1 MKSRLDKLLADNGF
15 GSRRD
20 IKKMLKGG
28 TFLVNGSV
36 RTDPGFPVDPDK
48 DVFSHRGE
56 PFLPRKEIYLMLN
69 KPLGVVTSTSDPL
82 HRTVMDLLEE
92 PWLAFGLFPVG
103 RLDYD
108 TGGLLLLTN
117 DGPLTHRLTS
127 PKTGVDKIYRV
138 LLRDAVDERTF
149 GEYRE
154 RFARGVRFHDGHLTL
169 PAALE
174 LSPGDRFPASLV
186 NLTIQEGKYHQVKK
200 MFKVVG
206 NEVAGLTRTAM
217 GPLVLDPSLAPGQYR
232 ELTEGE
238 LRSLRGAV
246 GTKE

>member
-28 TFLVNGSV
+28 IFLVNGAV
-36 RTDPGFPVDPDK
+36 RTDPGFMVDPEG
-48 DVFSHRGE
+48 DVFTHRGE
-56 PFLPRKEIYLMLN
+56 PFLPRGEIYLMLN

-82 HRTVMDLLEE
+82 HATVMDLLEE
-92 PWLAFGLFPVG
+92 RWRPFGLFPVG

-127 PKTGVDKIYRV
+127 PKTGVDKTYRV
-138 LLRDAVDERTF
+138 LLRDAVDEPTF
-149 GEYRE
+149 EEYRG
-154 RFARGVRFHDGHLTL
+154 RFERGVRFHDGHLTL
-169 PAALE
+169 PAVLE
-174 LSPGDRFPASLV
+174 LPRGHSFPAALV
-186 NLTIQEGKYHQVKK
+186 DLTIQEGKYHQVKK

-217 GPLVLDPSLAPGQYR
+217 GPLTLDPSLAPGSYR
-232 ELTEGE
+232 ELTEAEVGA
-238 LRSLRGAV
+238 LRGAARI
-246 GTKE
+246 KE